1 MISNKLKNPEV
12 CLYRAVVLSVH
23 PCVKF
28 DGKKAVKI
36 NKHKCIELE
45 ESQET
50 QTRFVK
56 FELRLV
62 EKFSG
67 FVLVT
72 LVPGSGEQGIVLKN
86 TTFFDREPVFL
97 CEPRSRN

>member
-1 MISNKLKNPEV
+1 M
-12 CLYRAVVLSVH
+12 
-23 PCVKF
+23 CVKF

-45 ESQET
+45 ESQEI

-62 EKFSG
+62 EKFSDSFG
-67 FVLVT
+67 YVLVT
-72 LVPGSGEQGIVLKN
+72 LVPGSGVQGIILKN
-86 TTFFDREPVFL
+86 IFKKNSTKNRFF
-97 CEPRSRN
+97 CE